1 MDLNQ
6 WQTFLK
12 SCLDILR
19 NGRSKFD
26 GLKAINE
33 FLTLITLKLVEHRIR
48 DIVDNDMKSD
58 TRICIG
64 SDCKIT
70 YLYDIYCQPIRWRR
84 ETILQTFWILWR
96 WIFYVEKYWYTRV
109 CKLSIYYTK
118 KSINIYMLLM
128 VLCAISVA
136 LYLCRNQVIGFLAT

>member
-1 MDLNQ
+1 MDSNQ

-48 DIVDNDMKSD
+48 DIVAS
-58 TRICIG
+58 
-64 SDCKIT
+64 
-70 YLYDIYCQPIRWRR
+70 
-84 ETILQTFWILWR
+84 
-96 WIFYVEKYWYTRV
+96 
-109 CKLSIYYTK
+109 KLSERIDEILNNTITSK
-118 KSINIYMLLM
+118 TRELESI
-128 VLCAISVA
+128 
-136 LYLCRNQVIGFLAT
+136 

>member
-1 MDLNQ
+1 MDSTQ

-19 NGRSKFD
+19 NGCSKFD

-48 DIVDNDMKSD
+48 DIVDNDMESD

-70 YLYDIYCQPIRWRR
+70 YLYDKYCQPIR
-84 ETILQTFWILWR
+84 
-96 WIFYVEKYWYTRV
+96 
-109 CKLSIYYTK
+109 
-118 KSINIYMLLM
+118 
-128 VLCAISVA
+128 
-136 LYLCRNQVIGFLAT
+136 